1 MKKMNTAN
9 SATQEKKSPEYK
21 DSHTHKHAQTH
32 PKKRFSSY
40 SSGFS
45 LASSSSEKIPEDKQ
59 GNTHTDTLLI
69 VVYQEEK
76 GFWGTNTHKETSTFV
91 VFFVKRKKIP
101 QEKGNSSRKKDSS
114 RKKIHQEKEDSR
126 APAPSLGKL
135 SS

>member
-9 SATQEKKSPEYK
+9 SATQEKKSLEYK

-40 SSGFS
+40 SSAFS

-76 GFWGTNTHKETSTFV
+76 GFWGTNTHKHTQRDFDICGFLRQEKEDSSR
-91 VFFVKRKKIP
+91 KRKFFKKKRFI
-101 QEKGNSSRKKDSS
+101 KKKDSS
-114 RKKIHQEKEDSR
+114 RKR
-126 APAPSLGKL
+126 RF
-135 SS
+135 